1 MGTIF
6 DAFKK
11 CEEEG
16 RPFGVHQ
23 NLYKQDWYALLQ
35 YDRQTGLLDL
45 SNPDI
50 IKGGGTVARL
60 LALGMIDADGRLT
73 SQGVRA
79 CEKFLEALAD
89 ADGAVCLPGRKRAN
103 GDSVKEKKTVK
114 GKLIPVGQKAG
125 KPAGTPKN
133 IKPAPKLRENH
144 RKEFKVVEETD
155 STCKDCPELP
165 AQAFEEISSR
175 TETHTARD
183 SKTSKSTPKPNKNS
197 GDTALR
203 AGAGGPL
210 HGNGE
215 GEGVVTDLVVLRQP
229 YSPEAEMF
237 KALRSTILF
246 PGSGKAPRVILVTST
261 QPEEGKSFVA
271 ANLAASIALHL
282 DRHVLLVDCDLRK
295 PSLHRL
301 FGLRDAPGLSE
312 HLEGNM
318 GLASLLQ
325 KTTLPRLSLLSA
337 GKSPFNPAELL
348 TSEKMFSFLEEVK
361 NRYEDRLIV
370 MDSPPLMAAAE
381 SNVLGRFA
389 EGILLVVREGGP
401 KRDDVLEA
409 VQKIDKRKILGLVGN
424 FTSKRSSGYYY
435 NSKKYTGY

>member
-1 MGTIF
+1 VGPDEKKGAGRTRGSKNKPLQDTPTNARPEVLKTLGTSKRITPVPKEHHTLCNNF
-6 DAFKK
+6 EKPPVQLTA
-11 CEEEG
+11 EIP
-16 RPFGVHQ
+16 RPAETRDLPDVKTSAPPAQRGTPSGAALRSED
-23 NLYKQDWYALLQ
+23 NPLLQ
-35 YDRQTGLLDL
+35 FSGQ
-45 SNPDI
+45 
-50 IKGGGTVARL
+50 GGSV
-60 LALGMIDADGRLT
+60 
-73 SQGVRA
+73 
-79 CEKFLEALAD
+79 
-89 ADGAVCLPGRKRAN
+89 
-103 GDSVKEKKTVK
+103 DSVD
-114 GKLIPVGQKAG
+114 I
-125 KPAGTPKN
+125 
-133 IKPAPKLRENH
+133 
-144 RKEFKVVEETD
+144 
-155 STCKDCPELP
+155 
-165 AQAFEEISSR
+165 
-175 TETHTARD
+175 
-183 SKTSKSTPKPNKNS
+183 
-197 GDTALR
+197 
-203 AGAGGPL
+203 
-210 HGNGE
+210 
-215 GEGVVTDLVVLRQP
+215 DLVVLRQP

-261 QPEEGKSFVA
+261 QPEEGKTFVA

-337 GKSPFNPAELL
+337 GKSPFNPAEML

-424 FTSKRSSGYYY
+424 FTSKRKSGYYY
-435 NSKKYTGY
+435 NSKKYHRY